1 MSIHLYTKIWAN
13 MRTCYCNG
21 VTSDPPSPAAVA
33 GPGMGTGPGA
43 STGSGA
49 VRPLEMQCKSRLDHQ
64 NRDFGFM
71 SGPGAT
77 RLKSVYPSCR
87 FGMSIHLYTKIWANM
102 RTCYC
107 NGVTSDP
114 PSPAA
119 VAGPGLGAGPGVRSG
134 AGPGAVRPLEM
145 QRKSRLDHQKRDF
158 GYISGPSPTAAAASR
173 APVQRRRLHLRSKRK
188 RPRRTSRRGRTNRS
202 VLQSAAI
209 EDYSSL

>member
-21 VTSDPPSPAAVA
+21 VTSDPPGPAAVAGPGLGAGPGVRSGA

-64 NRDFGFM
+64 
-71 SGPGAT
+71 
-77 RLKSVYPSCR
+77 
-87 FGMSIHLYTKIWANM
+87 
-102 RTCYC
+102 
-107 NGVTSDP
+107 
-114 PSPAA
+114 
-119 VAGPGLGAGPGVRSG
+119 
-134 AGPGAVRPLEM
+134 
-145 QRKSRLDHQKRDF
+145 KRDF
-158 GYISGPSPTAAAASR
+158 GYISGPGSTAAAASR
-173 APVQRRRLHLRSKRK
+173 APAQRRRPHLGPRHNGDGRISGPIQRRRSHLRSKRK